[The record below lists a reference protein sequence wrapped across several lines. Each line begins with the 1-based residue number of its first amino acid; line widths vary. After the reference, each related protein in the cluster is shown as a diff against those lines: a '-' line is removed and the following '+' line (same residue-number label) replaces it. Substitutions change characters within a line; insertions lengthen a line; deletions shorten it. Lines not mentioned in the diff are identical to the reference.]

1 MADLGDLIG
10 GTYRIRGLLGEGGTA
25 KVYLAE
31 HKENGQLHAIKE
43 ISAEKAECAGMLAE
57 IRLKEKLYHPALPHV
72 WEAFEE
78 KGAIYIVMDYVEG
91 IDLGTFLRRN
101 GAATQDQAVEW
112 MKQLCKALTYLHGF
126 QPPVI
131 YRDMKPSNIVLQK
144 DGRIKLIDFGA
155 ICQKERRGNDVLA
168 LGTPGYAAP
177 EQYGKRPRSDVRTD
191 VYGLGMTFY
200 FMLTGQDPG
209 KPPHEIRKIREWN
222 PTLSRTLEKIVCK
235 CTRKQPWRRFPTC
248 ADLLKALEG
257 YDANKERG

>member
-10 GTYRIRGLLGEGGTA
+10 GGYRIRGLLGEGGTA
-25 KVYLAE
+25 RVYLAE
-31 HKENGQLHAIKE
+31 HIKTKKLHAIKE
-43 ISAEKAECAGMLAE
+43 IPAEKAERAGMLAE

-91 IDLGTFLRRN
+91 MDLGTFLRKH
-101 GAATQDQAVEW
+101 GAVTQEQAVEW

-155 ICQKERRGNDVLA
+155 ICQKDRRGEKALA

-177 EQYGKRPRSDVRTD
+177 EQYGNRPRSDVRTD

-209 KPPHEIRKIREWN
+209 KPPHQIRRIREWDPRLS
-222 PTLSRTLEKIVCK
+222 PTLERIVCK
-235 CTRKQPWRRFPTC
+235 CTRKQPWRRFQTC
-248 ADLLKALEG
+248 ADLLKALDD
-257 YDANKERG
+257 YTNA